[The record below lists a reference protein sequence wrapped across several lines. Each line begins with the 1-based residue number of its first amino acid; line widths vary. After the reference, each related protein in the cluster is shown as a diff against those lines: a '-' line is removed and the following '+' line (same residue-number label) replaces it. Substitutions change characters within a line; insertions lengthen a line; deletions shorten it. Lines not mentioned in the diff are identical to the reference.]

1 MSKQSKMSARTLFLA
16 FVALLTA
23 GSASAGPRPDRDLA
37 GALRDER
44 VAGITWSVV
53 NGAETS
59 VGAEGFSNRPAG
71 TRMMP
76 DDKVQVGSVTKTFI
90 AVGILRLVSE
100 GRLALDTPVEAILPD
115 IRFRNSWSKTD
126 PVRVRHLLDHTAG
139 LEDGRLW
146 QIFSSQTTPDQ
157 PLGMVFA
164 KDRSVLDLRTRPGE
178 VFSYSNLGYT
188 LAAMVIEKVAGDRYE
203 SWLAREILAPLDM
216 KDSSFAFVSQSGDY
230 RDARLAWGHL
240 GDGTQA
246 GALPTA
252 VRPAGQFTTTAAD
265 MAKFARFLM
274 GDGRVAG
281 RTLVRSQ
288 LLRQMG
294 HVSGTSAANAGLST
308 GSALGLTMRDRE
320 GRLGLCH
327 QGDTIGYHALMCIY
341 PSEQKA
347 FFLALNSD
355 GDGVDLPRFHRILL
369 EYLAPR
375 RIAAAASPPGI
386 RPPRDLDGYY
396 MPLVSRF
403 AIERYADI
411 LDGGVT
417 LRSQPDHFVLERS
430 GKPPLRLHPLGG
442 NLFRASDRVAASH
455 VLFWK
460 DGTDMLS
467 DGQRTFVRISAAAR
481 LVMWGSLVAGL
492 AGLAWLLLSAPVLAL
507 LGWRRFTEPAFLSL
521 LAFAPAGLL
530 MYRLPF
536 SQWGDLSLASA
547 ALCLATIALP
557 LALILQC
564 VRAIRVRYSLW
575 QADLLAALCASQW
588 LAVLAFFGLVPLR
601 TWV

>member
-1 MSKQSKMSARTLFLA
+1 MSKQSDVSGRSLFLA
-16 FVALLTA
+16 VIAILIA
-23 GSASAGPRPDRDLA
+23 GSASAGQRPDRDLA

-53 NGAETS
+53 NGAEIT
-59 VGAEGFSNRPAG
+59 VGAQGFSNRPAG
-71 TRMMP
+71 RPMTP
-76 DDKVQVGSVTKTFI
+76 DNKVHVGSVTKTFI

-100 GRLALDTPVEAILPD
+100 DRLSLDTPVEAVLAD

-157 PLGMVFA
+157 PLGVVFA
-164 KDRSVLDLRTRPGE
+164 RDPSVLDLRTRPGE

-188 LAAMVIEKVAGDRYE
+188 LAAMVIEKITGERYE
-203 SWLAREILAPLDM
+203 TWLAREILSPLEM
-216 KDSSFAFVSQSGDY
+216 NDSSFAFVSQTG
-230 RDARLAWGHL
+230 RHADARLAWGHL
-240 GDGTQA
+240 GDGTLA

-265 MAKFARFLM
+265 MARFARFLM
-274 GDGRVAG
+274 SDGRVAG
-281 RTLVRSQ
+281 RSIVRAE

-294 HVSGTSAANAGLST
+294 RVSGTLAANAGLDT

-327 QGDTIGYHALMCIY
+327 QGDTIGYHALMCLY

-369 EYLAPR
+369 EYLAPP
-375 RIAAAASPPGI
+375 RIAAAATPSGI
-386 RPPRDLDGYY
+386 RPPGDLDGYY

-417 LRSQPDHFVLERS
+417 LRSQSDHLVLERS
-430 GKPPLRLHPLGG
+430 GKPPLRLDPLGG
-442 NLFRASDRVAASH
+442 HLFRASDRTAASH
-455 VLFWK
+455 VLFRK

-481 LVMWGSLVAGL
+481 LGMWSSLVAGL
-492 AGLAWLLLSAPVLAL
+492 AGLGWLLLSVPVLAL
-507 LGWRRFTEPAFLSL
+507 RRRRRFVEPAFLSM
-521 LAFAPAGLL
+521 LAFVPAGLL

-564 VRAIRVRYSLW
+564 VRAVRVRYSLW
-575 QADLLAALCASQW
+575 KADLVAALCAVQW
-588 LAVLAFFGLVPLR
+588 LAVIACFGLVPLR